1 MVETQRP
8 GGLAKSTGPARPS
21 TPLTVAQLTKLVEQG
36 IELVS
41 AGDRADLRKR
51 LEQTLRRLQDPN
63 VRVIVVG
70 EFKQGKSKLINA
82 LVNAPVCPVDDD
94 IATSVPTVV
103 RHGDPASASI
113 LLPPADAEPGDETA
127 LERQPINIAD
137 LATYVSERGNPGN
150 AKKLVAAE
158 VFLPRKV
165 LAGGLTVVDSPGVGG
180 LGSTHTLTTLT
191 ALPSAEAML
200 LVSDASQEYT
210 EPEIR
215 FLKQAMRITPS
226 VVGVLSKTDLYPE
239 WRKVAELDR
248 GHLSRVSVDIPLFPI
263 SSDLRLE
270 AARLQDAE
278 LNAESGFPGLIGHL
292 RNEIVGKAERIQR
305 RAVSQDLLSVT
316 ENLRLSL
323 QSELAALQ
331 NPEGTPQMIAGLEA
345 AKLEADELRK
355 RSARWQITLNDGIGD
370 LIADMEYDLR
380 DRLRRI
386 QREAE
391 AAIDLGDPGPTWPQ
405 FSTWLEECAA
415 AAISDTF
422 VWTSE
427 RAQWLA
433 AQVAEHFSEDEVAL
447 PVLRVSDTGDALD
460 PVDDMPGLDDGKINP
475 MQKVLIGMRG
485 SYGGV
490 LMFGLLTG
498 LFGMAL
504 INPLSVG
511 AGLLLGRKAYRE
523 DKEARLKRRQTEAK
537 VLVRRQ
543 LDDVVFQVG
552 KQLKDRLRLVQRS
565 TRDHFT
571 EIAEE
576 HHRSLSDS
584 VAAAQKAATTYKLEK
599 EMRIRDIQ
607 AELKRV
613 DALHRIAES
622 VAAELSGAEAVAKA
636 TAKPMTGPA
645 ANPQPASSGPGT
657 DDADGTHDG
666 RDAGGHR
673 FGSGQSPHALAA
685 G

>member
-1 MVETQRP
+1 MQRP
-8 GGLAKSTGPARPS
+8 EALATKAGSSGPARPS
-21 TPLTVAQLTKLVEQG
+21 TTATAAQLLKLVEQAIG
-36 IELVS
+36 LVS
-41 AGDRADLRKR
+41 DGERADLRRR
-51 LEQTLRRLQDPN
+51 LDQTLRRLKDPS

-113 LLPPADAEPGDETA
+113 LLPDADADPGDDEK
-127 LERQPINIAD
+127 LERQPINISE
-137 LATYVSERGNPGN
+137 LAAYVSERGNPGN

-158 VFLPRKV
+158 VFLPRKL
-165 LAGGLTVVDSPGVGG
+165 LAGGLTLVDSPGVGG

-191 ALPSAEAML
+191 ALPSADAML

-215 FLKQAMRITPS
+215 FLRQAMRITPS

-239 WRKVAELDR
+239 WRRVAELDR
-248 GHLSRVSVDIPLFPI
+248 GHLAQVSPDIPLYPL

-278 LNAESGFPGLIGHL
+278 LNSESGFPGLIGHL
-292 RNEIVGKAERIQR
+292 RNEIVGKAERLQR
-305 RAVSQDLLSVT
+305 RSVSQDLLSVT

-323 QSELAALQ
+323 QSELGALE
-331 NPEGTPQMIAGLEA
+331 NPEDTPRMIAELEE
-345 AKLEADELRK
+345 AKAQADELRK

-391 AAIDLGDPGPTWPQ
+391 SAIDQGDPGPAWPQ
-405 FSTWLEECAA
+405 FSKWLEECAA

-422 VWTSE
+422 VWTNE

-447 PVLRVSDTGDALD
+447 PALRVSDAGDALD
-460 PVDDMPGLDDGKINP
+460 PVDDMPGLDDGRVNP

-498 LFGMAL
+498 IFGMAL

-523 DKEARLKRRQTEAK
+523 DKEARLKRRQLEAK
-537 VLVRRQ
+537 ALVRRQ
-543 LDDVVFQVG
+543 LDDVTFQVG

-571 EIAEE
+571 EIADE
-576 HHRSLSDS
+576 HHRSLTDS
-584 VAAAQKAATTYKLEK
+584 VAAAQKSATVYKLEK
-599 EMRIRDIQ
+599 DIRMREIKE
-607 AELKRV
+607 ELKKV
-613 DALHRIAES
+613 DAVHHAAAL
-622 VAAELSGAEAVAKA
+622 VAAEVGQVSTPDGPKSGRPPFAGGPGAGGPPSGGSTSGGMPPGPARAVAA
-636 TAKPMTGPA
+636 
-645 ANPQPASSGPGT
+645 
-657 DDADGTHDG
+657 G
-666 RDAGGHR
+666 R
-673 FGSGQSPHALAA
+673 
-685 G
+685 

>member
-1 MVETQRP
+1 MVETQRSGAP
-8 GGLAKSTGPARPS
+8 VAAAETPAPPQPAAPATS
-21 TPLTVAQLTKLVEQG
+21 GQLVKLVEQA
-36 IELVS
+36 IDIVS
-41 AGDRADLRKR
+41 EGERADLRKR
-51 LEQTLRRLQDPN
+51 LDQTLSRLKDPSI
-63 VRVIVVG
+63 RVIVVG

-103 RHGDPASASI
+103 RHGDPASASV
-113 LLPPADAEPGDETA
+113 LLPRADKEPGDDEP
-127 LERQPINIAD
+127 LERLPINIAD
-137 LATYVSERGNPGN
+137 LAAYVSERGNPGN

-180 LGSTHTLTTLT
+180 MGSSHTLTTLT
-191 ALPSAEAML
+191 ALPTADAML

-215 FLKQAMRITPS
+215 FLRQAMRITPS
-226 VVGVLSKTDLYPE
+226 VVGVLSKTDLYPD
-239 WRKVAELDR
+239 WRRVAELDR
-248 GHLSRVSVDIPLFPI
+248 GHLAQVSADIPLFPV

-270 AARLQDAE
+270 AARHQDAE
-278 LNAESGFPGLIGHL
+278 LNNESGFPGLIGHL

-305 RAVSQDLLSVT
+305 RSVSQDLVSVT
-316 ENLRLSL
+316 DNLRLSL
-323 QSELAALQ
+323 QAELAALE
-331 NPEGTPQMIAGLEA
+331 NPAGTPAMIAGLES
-345 AKLEADELRK
+345 AKLEADDLRK

-386 QREAE
+386 QRDAE
-391 AAIDLGDPGPTWPQ
+391 NAIDQGDPGPTWTA
-405 FSTWLEECAA
+405 FTKWLEECTA

-427 RAQWLA
+427 RSQWLA
-433 AQVAEHFSEDEVAL
+433 TQVAEHFSEDEVTL

-460 PVDDMPGLDDGKINP
+460 PVDDMPGLDDGHINP

-498 LFGMAL
+498 IFGMAL

-523 DKEARLKRRQTEAK
+523 DKDARLKRRQSEAK
-537 VLVRRQ
+537 ALVRRQ

-552 KQLKDRLRLVQRS
+552 KQLKDRLRMVQRS

-584 VAAAQKAATTYKLEK
+584 VSAAQKAATTYKLEK
-599 EMRIRDIQ
+599 DTRIRDIK

-613 DALHRIAES
+613 DTLQQAARALAEKEQAPARPAHGAVS
-622 VAAELSGAEAVAKA
+622 VPRRAPAVVAAG
-636 TAKPMTGPA
+636 
-645 ANPQPASSGPGT
+645 
-657 DDADGTHDG
+657 
-666 RDAGGHR
+666 
-673 FGSGQSPHALAA
+673 
-685 G
+685 

>member
-1 MVETQRP
+1 MTA
-8 GGLAKSTGPARPS
+8 G
-21 TPLTVAQLTKLVEQG
+21 QLIKLVEHGLQ
-36 IELVS
+36 L
-41 AGDRADLRKR
+41 AQTADRADLRKR
-51 LEQTLRRLQDPN
+51 LEQAAGRLRDPS

-103 RHGDPASASI
+103 RHGEPASAAI
-113 LLPPADAEPGDETA
+113 LVPKADSDGGEEGSV
-127 LERQPINIAD
+127 ERQPIPIEDIA
-137 LATYVSERGNPGN
+137 AYVSEQGNPGN
-150 AKKLVAAE
+150 SKKLVAAE
-158 VFLPRKV
+158 VYLPRKI
-165 LAGGLTVVDSPGVGG
+165 LTGGLTVIDSPGVGG
-180 LGSTHTLTTLT
+180 MGSSHTLTTLT
-191 ALPSAEAML
+191 ALPTADAML

-210 EPEIR
+210 EPELR
-215 FLKQAMRITPS
+215 FLRQAMRITPS

-239 WRKVAELDR
+239 WRRVADMDRSRLDT
-248 GHLSRVSVDIPLFPI
+248 VAPDIPLFPL

-270 AARLQDAE
+270 ASRLQDAE
-278 LNAESGFPGLIGHL
+278 LNGESGFPALVRHL
-292 RNEIVGKAERIQR
+292 RNEIVGKSERLQR
-305 RAVSQDLLSVT
+305 RHVSQDLLSVT

-323 QSELAALQ
+323 QSELDALE
-331 NPEGTPQMIAGLEA
+331 NPAGTPRMIAGLEL
-345 AKLEADELRK
+345 AKTEADDLRK
-355 RSARWQITLNDGIGD
+355 RSARWQVTLSDGISD

-391 AAIDLGDPGPTWPQ
+391 AAIDQGDPGPTWNE
-405 FSTWLEECAA
+405 FSKWLEECSA

-427 RAQWLA
+427 RAHWLA
-433 AQVAEHFSEDEVAL
+433 SQVAEHFAADEVRIPA
-447 PVLRVSDTGDALD
+447 LRVSDTGDALD
-460 PVDDMPGLDDGKINP
+460 PVEEMPALDPGRINP

-498 LFGMAL
+498 IFGMAL

-523 DKEARLKRRQTEAK
+523 DREARLKRRQGEAK
-537 VLVRRQ
+537 ALVRRQ
-543 LDDVVFQVG
+543 IDDVTFQVG

-565 TRDHFT
+565 IRDHFT

-584 VAAAQKAATTYKLEK
+584 VAVAQKAATTFTLQKDV
-599 EMRIRDIQ
+599 RIRDIK
-607 AELKRV
+607 AELKKV
-613 DALHRIAES
+613 DALHAAAAA
-622 VAAELSGAEAVAKA
+622 VAAEVA
-636 TAKPMTGPA
+636 
-645 ANPQPASSGPGT
+645 ASRPL
-657 DDADGTHDG
+657 A
-666 RDAGGHR
+666 
-673 FGSGQSPHALAA
+673 PVAA

>member
-1 MVETQRP
+1 MTA
-8 GGLAKSTGPARPS
+8 G
-21 TPLTVAQLTKLVEQG
+21 QLIKLVEHGLQ
-36 IELVS
+36 L
-41 AGDRADLRKR
+41 AQTADRADLRKR
-51 LEQTLRRLQDPN
+51 LEQAAGRLRDPS

-103 RHGDPASASI
+103 RHGEPASAAI
-113 LLPPADAEPGDETA
+113 LVPKADSDGGEEGSV
-127 LERQPINIAD
+127 ERQPIPIEDIA
-137 LATYVSERGNPGN
+137 AYVSEQGNPGN
-150 AKKLVAAE
+150 SKKLVAAE
-158 VFLPRKV
+158 VYLPRKI
-165 LAGGLTVVDSPGVGG
+165 LTGGLTVIDSPGVGG
-180 LGSTHTLTTLT
+180 MGSSHTLTTLT
-191 ALPSAEAML
+191 ALPTADAML

-210 EPEIR
+210 EPELR
-215 FLKQAMRITPS
+215 FLRQAMRITPS

-239 WRKVAELDR
+239 WRRVADMDRSRLDT
-248 GHLSRVSVDIPLFPI
+248 VAPDIPLFPL

-270 AARLQDAE
+270 ASRLQDAE
-278 LNAESGFPGLIGHL
+278 LNGESGFPALVRHL
-292 RNEIVGKAERIQR
+292 RNEIVGKSERLQR
-305 RAVSQDLLSVT
+305 RHVSQDLLSVT

-323 QSELAALQ
+323 QSELDALE
-331 NPEGTPQMIAGLEA
+331 NPAGTPRMIAGLEL
-345 AKLEADELRK
+345 AKTEADDLRK
-355 RSARWQITLNDGIGD
+355 RSARWQVTLSDGISD

-391 AAIDLGDPGPTWPQ
+391 AAIDQGDPGPTWNE
-405 FSTWLEECAA
+405 FSKWLEECSA

-427 RAQWLA
+427 RAHWLA
-433 AQVAEHFSEDEVAL
+433 SQVAEHFAADEVRIPA
-447 PVLRVSDTGDALD
+447 LRVSDTGDALD
-460 PVDDMPGLDDGKINP
+460 PVEEMPALDPGRINP

-498 LFGMAL
+498 IFGMAL

-523 DKEARLKRRQTEAK
+523 DREARLKRRRGEAK
-537 VLVRRQ
+537 ALVRRQ
-543 LDDVVFQVG
+543 IDDVTFQVG

-565 TRDHFT
+565 IRDHFT

-584 VAAAQKAATTYKLEK
+584 VAVAQKAATTFTLQKDV
-599 EMRIRDIQ
+599 RIRDIK
-607 AELKRV
+607 AELKKV
-613 DALHRIAES
+613 DALHAAAAAVATE
-622 VAAELSGAEAVAKA
+622 VAASRPFAPV
-636 TAKPMTGPA
+636 
-645 ANPQPASSGPGT
+645 
-657 DDADGTHDG
+657 
-666 RDAGGHR
+666 
-673 FGSGQSPHALAA
+673 AA

>member
-1 MVETQRP
+1 MAEA
-8 GGLAKSTGPARPS
+8 GLAKP
-21 TPLTVAQLTKLVEQG
+21 TPMTAGQLIKLVEHGLQ
-36 IELVS
+36 L
-41 AGDRADLRKR
+41 AQTADRADLRKR
-51 LEQTLRRLQDPN
+51 LEQAAGRLRDPS

-103 RHGDPASASI
+103 RHGEPASATI
-113 LLPPADAEPGDETA
+113 LVPKADSDGGEEGSV
-127 LERQPINIAD
+127 ERQPIPIEDIA
-137 LATYVSERGNPGN
+137 AYVSEQGNPGN
-150 AKKLVAAE
+150 SKKLVAAE
-158 VFLPRKV
+158 VYLPRKI
-165 LAGGLTVVDSPGVGG
+165 LTGGLTVIDSPGVGG
-180 LGSTHTLTTLT
+180 MGSSHTLTTLT
-191 ALPSAEAML
+191 ALPTADAML

-210 EPEIR
+210 EPELR
-215 FLKQAMRITPS
+215 FLRQAMRITPS

-239 WRKVAELDR
+239 WRRVADMDRSRLDT
-248 GHLSRVSVDIPLFPI
+248 VAPDIPLFPL

-270 AARLQDAE
+270 ASRLQDAE
-278 LNAESGFPGLIGHL
+278 LNGESGFPALVRHL
-292 RNEIVGKAERIQR
+292 RNEIVGKSERLQR
-305 RAVSQDLLSVT
+305 RHVSQDLLSVT

-323 QSELAALQ
+323 QSELDALE
-331 NPEGTPQMIAGLEA
+331 NPAGTPRMIAGLEL
-345 AKLEADELRK
+345 AKTEADDLRK
-355 RSARWQITLNDGIGD
+355 RSARWQVTLSDGISD

-391 AAIDLGDPGPTWPQ
+391 AAIDQGDPGPTWNE
-405 FSTWLEECAA
+405 FSKWLEECSA

-427 RAQWLA
+427 RAHWLA
-433 AQVAEHFSEDEVAL
+433 SQVAEHFAADEVRIPA
-447 PVLRVSDTGDALD
+447 LRVSDTGDALD
-460 PVDDMPGLDDGKINP
+460 PVEEMPALDPGRINP

-498 LFGMAL
+498 IFGMAL

-523 DKEARLKRRQTEAK
+523 DREARLKRRQGEAK
-537 VLVRRQ
+537 ALVRRQ
-543 LDDVVFQVG
+543 IDDVTFQVG

-565 TRDHFT
+565 IRDHFT

-584 VAAAQKAATTYKLEK
+584 VAVAQKAATTFTLQKDV
-599 EMRIRDIQ
+599 RIRDIK
-607 AELKRV
+607 AELKKV
-613 DALHRIAES
+613 DALHAAAAA
-622 VAAELSGAEAVAKA
+622 VAAEVA
-636 TAKPMTGPA
+636 
-645 ANPQPASSGPGT
+645 ASRPL
-657 DDADGTHDG
+657 A
-666 RDAGGHR
+666 
-673 FGSGQSPHALAA
+673 PVAA

>member
-1 MVETQRP
+1 VVETQRP
-8 GGLAKSTGPARPS
+8 GGLGTKANTASPASPAGTGPLPAAKELIS
-21 TPLTVAQLTKLVEQG
+21 LVEQG
-36 IELVS
+36 IELVG
-41 AGDRADLRKR
+41 AGGRADLGRR
-51 LEQTLRRLQDPN
+51 LDQTLRRLNDPS

-103 RHGDPASASI
+103 RHGDPASASV
-113 LLPPADAEPGDETA
+113 LLPPAGAEPGDEA
-127 LERQPINIAD
+127 GLERLPVNIAE
-137 LATYVSERGNPGN
+137 LADYVSERGNPGN
-150 AKKLVAAE
+150 TKKLVAAE
-158 VFLPRKV
+158 VLLPRKV
-165 LAGGLTVVDSPGVGG
+165 LSGGLTVIDSPGVGG
-180 LGSTHTLTTLT
+180 LGSSHTLTTLT
-191 ALPSAEAML
+191 ALPSADAML

-215 FLKQAMRITPS
+215 FLRQAMRVTPS
-226 VVGVLSKTDLYPE
+226 VVGVLTKIDLYAE
-239 WRKVAELDR
+239 WRRVAALDS
-248 GHLSRVSVDIPLFPI
+248 GHLSQVSPDIPLFPV

-270 AARLQDAE
+270 AARLQDGE
-278 LNAESGFPGLIGHL
+278 LNTESGFPALIAHL

-305 RAVSQDLLSVT
+305 RSVSQDLLSAT

-323 QSELAALQ
+323 QSELGALED
-331 NPEGTPQMIAGLEA
+331 PEGTPQMIAGLEE
-345 AKLEADELRK
+345 AKAEADELRK
-355 RSARWQITLNDGIGD
+355 RSARWQITLNDGISD

-391 AAIDLGDPGPTWPQ
+391 TAIDQGDPGPTWPQ

-415 AAISDTF
+415 TAISDTF

-433 AQVAEHFSEDEVAL
+433 AQVAEHFSEDESAL
-447 PVLRVSDTGDALD
+447 PVLHVSDTGDVLD
-460 PVDDMPGLDDGKINP
+460 PVDNMPTLDDGHINP
-475 MQKVLIGMRG
+475 VQKVLIGMRG

-498 LFGMAL
+498 IFGMAL

-537 VLVRRQ
+537 ALVRRQ

-599 EMRIRDIQ
+599 DMRVRDIR
-607 AELKRV
+607 AELKKV
-613 DALHRIAES
+613 DALHR
-622 VAAELSGAEAVAKA
+622 AAEVLAASATGAAEKTGSKA
-636 TAKPMTGPA
+636 AGTLPPAPRSAGGPA
-645 ANPQPASSGPGT
+645 APAV
-657 DDADGTHDG
+657 A
-666 RDAGGHR
+666 
-673 FGSGQSPHALAA
+673 AA

>member
-1 MVETQRP
+1 MAE
-8 GGLAKSTGPARPS
+8 AGPAKP
-21 TPLTVAQLTKLVEQG
+21 TPMTAGQLIKLVEHGLQ
-36 IELVS
+36 L
-41 AGDRADLRKR
+41 AQTADRADLRKR
-51 LEQTLRRLQDPN
+51 LEQAAGRLRDPS

-103 RHGDPASASI
+103 RHGEPASAAI
-113 LLPPADAEPGDETA
+113 LVPKADSDGGEEGSV
-127 LERQPINIAD
+127 ERQPIPIEDIA
-137 LATYVSERGNPGN
+137 AYVSEQGNPGN
-150 AKKLVAAE
+150 SKKLVAAE
-158 VFLPRKV
+158 VYLPRKI
-165 LAGGLTVVDSPGVGG
+165 LTGGLTVIDSPGVGG
-180 LGSTHTLTTLT
+180 MGSSHTLTTLT
-191 ALPSAEAML
+191 ALPTADAML

-210 EPEIR
+210 EPELR
-215 FLKQAMRITPS
+215 FLRQAMRITPS

-239 WRKVAELDR
+239 WRRVADMDRSRLDA
-248 GHLSRVSVDIPLFPI
+248 VAPDIPLFPV

-270 AARLQDAE
+270 ASRLQDAE
-278 LNAESGFPGLIGHL
+278 LNGESGFPALVRHL
-292 RNEIVGKAERIQR
+292 RNEIVGKSERLQR
-305 RAVSQDLLSVT
+305 RHVSQDLLSVT

-323 QSELAALQ
+323 QSELDALE
-331 NPEGTPQMIAGLEA
+331 NPAGTPRMIAGLEL
-345 AKLEADELRK
+345 AKTEADDLRK
-355 RSARWQITLNDGIGD
+355 RSARWQITLSDGISD

-391 AAIDLGDPGPTWPQ
+391 AAIDQGDPGPTWNE
-405 FSTWLEECAA
+405 FSKWLEECSA

-427 RAQWLA
+427 RAHWLA
-433 AQVAEHFSEDEVAL
+433 SQVAEHFAADEVRIPA
-447 PVLRVSDTGDALD
+447 LRVSDTGDALD
-460 PVDDMPGLDDGKINP
+460 PVEEMPALDPGRINP

-498 LFGMAL
+498 IFGMAL

-523 DKEARLKRRQTEAK
+523 DREARLKRRQGEAK
-537 VLVRRQ
+537 ALVRRQ
-543 LDDVVFQVG
+543 IDDVTFQVG

-565 TRDHFT
+565 IRDHFT

-584 VAAAQKAATTYKLEK
+584 VAVAQKAATTFTLQKDV
-599 EMRIRDIQ
+599 RIRDIK
-607 AELKRV
+607 AELKKV
-613 DALHRIAES
+613 DALHAAAAA
-622 VAAELSGAEAVAKA
+622 VAAEVAA
-636 TAKPMTGPA
+636 SRPLAPA
-645 ANPQPASSGPGT
+645 A
-657 DDADGTHDG
+657 
-666 RDAGGHR
+666 AG
-673 FGSGQSPHALAA
+673 
-685 G
+685 